1 MALWQH
7 GITKVVMMDSHGTK
21 LFDEEAQKIFDMF
34 VHQTKITVEKV
45 NPDFSWVAKTFGV

>member
-1 MALWQH
+1 
-7 GITKVVMMDSHGTK
+7 MDSHGTK

-45 NPDFSWVAKTFGV
+45 NPDFSWAVKTFGV